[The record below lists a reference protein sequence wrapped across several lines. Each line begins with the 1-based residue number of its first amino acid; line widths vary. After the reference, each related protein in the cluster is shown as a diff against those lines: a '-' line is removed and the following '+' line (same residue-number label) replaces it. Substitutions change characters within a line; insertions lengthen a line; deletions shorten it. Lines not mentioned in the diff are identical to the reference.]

1 MIGRGKN
8 MKDMIITH
16 AKDVDGVS
24 PVILLQLIKRKVD
37 FYLLEIEEVEEKVPA
52 LLKEDLKDYEHIYVT
67 DLSLGEELYEWID
80 QQPWKEKFHL
90 FDHHISQQY
99 ASQYSFVTLDVNE
112 CATSLFYKYL
122 KTNHPLLQSPKIEQ
136 YVTHVFH
143 LDLWHWV
150 KKNDFTAKKLGDLFG
165 IYGNLGYIE
174 HFVKNLEEES
184 IPIIA
189 DAEAELLEIEESR
202 IQRYFERKKE
212 QLMEFRYQH
221 YKMGVVFAENYRSEL
236 GMLLQGARPDLDFI
250 AMINASGGVSLRTQ
264 REDVDLAEIASSFGG
279 GGHKKASG
287 FGISDD
293 VKVAMIKNIFI
304 DVEKMEENI

>member
-1 MIGRGKN
+1 

-52 LLKEDLKDYEHIYVT
+52 LLKEDLKDYEYIYVT

-99 ASQYSFVTLDVNE
+99 ASRYSFVTLDVNE

-122 KTNHPLLQSPKIEQ
+122 KTNHLLLQSPKIEQ

-236 GMLLQGARPDLDFI
+236 GMLLQEARPDLDFI

-293 VKVAMIKNIFI
+293 IKVAMIKNIFI
-304 DVEKMEENI
+304 DVEKMEEKI